1 MALINWLTEL
11 LHYLKRHWSLLTKNW
26 RALSARKDRMKK
38 EQVKEK
44 SHDKEIHTQGCHHS
58 LGQGALVPPLFVDM
72 IT

>member
-1 MALINWLTEL
+1 MANLKYMTLKKGCSLMALINWLTEP

-44 SHDKEIHTQGCHHS
+44 SHDKEIHTYIS
-58 LGQGALVPPLFVDM
+58 KFPL
-72 IT
+72 